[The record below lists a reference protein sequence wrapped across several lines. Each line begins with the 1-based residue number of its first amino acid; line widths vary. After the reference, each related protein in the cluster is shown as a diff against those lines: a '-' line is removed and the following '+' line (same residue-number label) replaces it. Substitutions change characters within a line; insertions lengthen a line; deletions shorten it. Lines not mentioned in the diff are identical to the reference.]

1 MVWVSLVGVLAFT
14 VIAVSVIGNE
24 SDKMPIT
31 TSSDKALDYYL
42 QGRKL
47 AERLRGNEA
56 IGLFQKA
63 IEADS
68 KFALAHFGLARVQ
81 TSAKL
86 FFESLDKAKSLV
98 DSASEAEKMLI
109 MGFTEVALN
118 AEPMKQREIYKQ
130 LVEAYPRDERARYL
144 LAVNYYAQ
152 QEWKPAIEEFERA
165 AEVNPEYAPLYNELG
180 YAQRFSGDYTG
191 AEKSFRKYIEL
202 IPDDPNPY
210 DSYAELLMRIGK
222 YDESIEQY
230 RAALTIKPDFSFSHL
245 GIASNLNFKGQH
257 EQAREQLK
265 IMYDE
270 AKTNPLRRTAIGG
283 IANSFLDE
291 QKFDDAIAQYDIRYE
306 MDMKLN
312 DTSQMA
318 RSLILRAF
326 ILIEV
331 QGRANEAL
339 DNFEEAMKLSESSSI
354 PESAKNNIRRNH
366 LFNLGRTYLAM
377 GDLEK
382 AKANAAEFRKR
393 VEAKSSAF
401 QIKRAFHLD
410 GLIALADGSYDT
422 AIEDFKQSNMQNPYN
437 LYHLAKAYDGKGNA
451 AKAKE
456 YYAMTA
462 NFNGLNSALLASV
475 RAKAAHRVA
484 DML

>member
-1 MVWVSLVGVLAFT
+1 MNIRRASLMVWVSLVGVLAFT

-191 AEKSFRKYIEL
+191 AEKSFRK
-202 IPDDPNPY
+202 
-210 DSYAELLMRIGK
+210 
-222 YDESIEQY
+222 
-230 RAALTIKPDFSFSHL
+230 
-245 GIASNLNFKGQH
+245 
-257 EQAREQLK
+257 
-265 IMYDE
+265 
-270 AKTNPLRRTAIGG
+270 
-283 IANSFLDE
+283 
-291 QKFDDAIAQYDIRYE
+291 
-306 MDMKLN
+306 
-312 DTSQMA
+312 
-318 RSLILRAF
+318 
-326 ILIEV
+326 
-331 QGRANEAL
+331 
-339 DNFEEAMKLSESSSI
+339 
-354 PESAKNNIRRNH
+354 
-366 LFNLGRTYLAM
+366 
-377 GDLEK
+377 
-382 AKANAAEFRKR
+382 
-393 VEAKSSAF
+393 
-401 QIKRAFHLD
+401 
-410 GLIALADGSYDT
+410 
-422 AIEDFKQSNMQNPYN
+422 
-437 LYHLAKAYDGKGNA
+437 
-451 AKAKE
+451 
-456 YYAMTA
+456 
-462 NFNGLNSALLASV
+462 
-475 RAKAAHRVA
+475 
-484 DML
+484 